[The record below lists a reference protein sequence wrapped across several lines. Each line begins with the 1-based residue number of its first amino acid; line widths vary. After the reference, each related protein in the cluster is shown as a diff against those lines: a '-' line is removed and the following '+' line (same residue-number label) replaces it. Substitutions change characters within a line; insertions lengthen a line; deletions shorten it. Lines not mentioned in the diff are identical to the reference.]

1 MRWEK
6 NTKWDFYLKWCFGK
20 FWAVVFLCALA
31 RKKLNFL
38 PKMVILVDV
47 ENDFLRSS

>member
-31 RKKLNFL
+31 RKKAEFSAQNGD
-38 PKMVILVDV
+38 LVDV